1 MIADGRRHRPAVLP
15 RAARGGAPPPG
26 ALSRPPGRAPARA
39 PHGAGRLGLHL
50 AGDRGVRGHPVRDVA
65 RACPRG
71 GDLLHH
77 VFPEAEGAAR
87 GGGLPQ
93 PHLPPHGRQGHRRAH
108 EGAPR
113 GGAGRDHRG
122 RADHLPHRRVPLRLR
137 AGADAAGRRSLRGA
151 PHAGEGGPHPPGAGL
166 MAELI
171 LSRNF
176 SVPDAHTLRV
186 YREGGGYKG
195 WDKAKG
201 MEPAAITEEVKKSN
215 LRGLGG
221 AGFPTGVKWGF
232 IPKGSTAPKYL
243 VVNADEGEPGTFK
256 DRYIL
261 ERDPHALIEG
271 MMIAA
276 RAIDSRL
283 GYVYIR
289 GEYVQPWRIFSAAL
303 KEAYDAGLLGAG
315 VPGGG
320 FDIVVHRGAGAYI
333 CGEETGLISSL
344 EGKKGWPK
352 VKPPF
357 PAVKGAFGHPTI
369 VNNVETLACLP
380 HILTRGAEWFAGL
393 GTKTQGGT
401 RLYSVS
407 GHVVRPGV
415 VEAPVSV
422 TLHQLIYEQC
432 GGMRDGR
439 KLKAV
444 VPGGSSAAILTPD
457 EIDIAMDVDGPKS
470 KGSMIGSAGIVV
482 MDDTVSIPDA
492 LMVVARFYAHESCG
506 QCTPCRESTGWIYKM
521 THRIV
526 EGKGRKEDLD
536 TILDVAKRG
545 AGTTICAFYDG
556 AVGPY
561 ISYIEKFREE
571 FEALIRSGAHAHA

>member
-1 MIADGRRHRPAVLP
+1 VT
-15 RAARGGAPPPG
+15 
-26 ALSRPPGRAPARA
+26 
-39 PHGAGRLGLHL
+39 
-50 AGDRGVRGHPVRDVA
+50 
-65 RACPRG
+65 
-71 GDLLHH
+71 
-77 VFPEAEGAAR
+77 EK
-87 GGGLPQ
+87 
-93 PHLPPHGRQGHRRAH
+93 
-108 EGAPR
+108 
-113 GGAGRDHRG
+113 
-122 RADHLPHRRVPLRLR
+122 
-137 AGADAAGRRSLRGA
+137 
-151 PHAGEGGPHPPGAGL
+151 
-166 MAELI
+166 I

-176 SVPDAHTLRV
+176 DQPSATTLAG
-186 YREGGGYKG
+186 YQQAGGYRG
-195 WDKAKG
+195 WEKAQQ
-201 MEPAAITEEVKKSN
+201 MEPAAITEEVKKAN

-221 AGFPTGVKWGF
+221 AGFPTGMKWSF
-232 IPKGSTAPKYL
+232 IPKDHTGPVYL

-276 RAIDSRL
+276 RAVRCEV

-289 GEYVQPWRIFSAAL
+289 GEYVQPWRIFSAAVR
-303 KEAYDAGLLGAG
+303 EAQQARLLGA
-315 VPGGG
+315 G

-357 PAVKGAFGHPTI
+357 PAIKGAFGMPTV

-380 HILTRGAEWFAGL
+380 HIMTRGAAWFAGL

-407 GHVVRPGV
+407 GRVKRPGV
-415 VEAPVSV
+415 YEAPVSV
-422 TLHQLIYEQC
+422 TLRQLIHDYA
-432 GGMRDGR
+432 GGVGATG
-439 KLKAV
+439 KLKAI
-444 VPGGSSAAILTPD
+444 VPGGSSAALLTAD
-457 EIDIAMDVDGPKS
+457 QIDVVMDVDGLKNA
-470 KGSMIGSAGIVV
+470 GSMIGSAGIVV
-482 MDDTVSIPDA
+482 FDESVSIPDA

-521 THRIV
+521 CKRIV
-526 EGKGRKEDLD
+526 DGKGQKDDLD

-561 ISYIEKFREE
+561 ISYIEKFRAE
-571 FEALIRSGAHAHA
+571 FEALIPR

>member
-1 MIADGRRHRPAVLP
+1 MAEKI
-15 RAARGGAPPPG
+15 
-26 ALSRPPGRAPARA
+26 LSKNF
-39 PHGAGRLGLHL
+39 
-50 AGDRGVRGHPVRDVA
+50 DVRD
-65 RACPRG
+65 
-71 GDLLHH
+71 
-77 VFPEAEGAAR
+77 
-87 GGGLPQ
+87 
-93 PHLPPHGRQGHRRAH
+93 
-108 EGAPR
+108 
-113 GGAGRDHRG
+113 
-122 RADHLPHRRVPLRLR
+122 
-137 AGADAAGRRSLRGA
+137 S
-151 PHAGEGGPHPPGAGL
+151 
-166 MAELI
+166 
-171 LSRNF
+171 
-176 SVPDAHTLRV
+176 HTLRV
-186 YREGGGYKG
+186 YRETGGYRG
-195 WDKAKG
+195 WDKARS

-271 MMIAA
+271 MLIAA
-276 RAIDSRL
+276 RAIDSRV
-283 GYVYIR
+283 GFVYIR
-289 GEYVQPWRIFSAAL
+289 GEYVQPWRIFSAAV
-303 KEAYDAGLLGAG
+303 KEAYDAGLLGKNI
-315 VPGGG
+315 GGSG
-320 FDIVVHRGAGAYI
+320 FDFDVVIHRGAGAYI

-352 VKPPF
+352 LKPPF
-357 PAVKGAFGHPTI
+357 PAIKGAFGQPTI

-380 HILTRGAEWFAGL
+380 PIMTRGAEWFAGL

-407 GHVVRPGV
+407 GHVARPGV

-422 TLHQLIYEQC
+422 TLRALIYEHC
-432 GGMRDGR
+432 GGMRGGR
-439 KLKAV
+439 PLKAV

-457 EIDIAMDVDGPKS
+457 EIDIPMDVDGPKS
-470 KGSMIGSAGIVV
+470 KGSMIGSAGVIV

-521 THRIV
+521 AHRIV

-536 TILDVAKRG
+536 NILDVAKRG

-571 FEALIRSGAHAHA
+571 FEALIRSGAHA